1 MAKRL
6 EVELND
12 DLKQRIFTYAK
23 KKGLRLPFA
32 YGELLQVGL
41 NAKIEQEK
49 IIKEEQSLEKDTMV
63 TA

>member
-6 EVELND
+6 EVELNE
-12 DLKQRIFTYAK
+12 DLKQRISSYAK

-41 NAKIEQEK
+41 ETKITQEK
-49 IIKEEQSLEKDTMV
+49 IIKEEPSLEKDATV